1 MPEHKRSVMPPGKI
15 FSPDQPIHRTKE
27 DKLGRK
33 DFAKHMADAIRG
45 WKGNDSLC
53 LALYGEWGSGKTSI
67 KNMIVDALQ
76 KPTTKAPLV
85 VEFNPWQWSGQE
97 QLISAFLRK

>member
-1 MPEHKRSVMPPGKI
+1 MPKPKRSAIRLGKI
-15 FSPDQPIHRTKE
+15 FSPDQPILKASE

-33 DFAKHMADAIRG
+33 GFAKHVAEAIKS

-76 KPTTKAPLV
+76 KPRRKAPLI
-85 VEFNPWQWSGQE
+85 VEFNPWQWSGQD
-97 QLISAFLRK
+97 QLISVFLRK